1 MEISSSGNRRHW
13 GQAGEGPWGAVPLGR
28 AIPPQCWLFLAES
41 ERCTVYGD
49 PTYRTFD
56 GLGYRFQG
64 RMTYYLV
71 KTVDVLP
78 TGVEPFIVE
87 GRNKMYAS
95 HNPVFLHEIIVMVY
109 GYTVQLQHELEL
121 VVRAG
126 PGRVGRGRQVSPGEA
141 TRSRWSQGFPFPGR
155 FLAEAA

>member
-1 MEISSSGNRRHW
+1 MR
-13 GQAGEGPWGAVPLGR
+13 GPGAVPLGR
-28 AIPPQCWLFLAES
+28 AIPPQCWLFLAGS

-49 PTYRTFD
+49 PTYRTFV

-126 PGRVGRGRQVSPGEA
+126 PGRVGRGRQVGPGEA
-141 TRSRWSQGFPFPGR
+141 TMSRWSQGCPFPGR